1 MGRRTPPNLV
11 EGCKALVV
19 LGNVC
24 HHRALIRLD
33 AVDHVWAHRNKHAH
47 KVEEEEE
54 GGGGE
59 EERGGACEKQLRLAG
74 WMARTTSQQQ
84 IETKH
89 GRRSES
95 LRTFS
100 IEQLWDSELALC
112 NVKGRV
118 EVLARVALRGR
129 REG

>member
-1 MGRRTPPNLV
+1 MQLTMSGHTETNTRT
-11 EGCKALVV
+11 K
-19 LGNVC
+19 
-24 HHRALIRLD
+24 
-33 AVDHVWAHRNKHAH
+33 WK
-47 KVEEEEE
+47 KKKKEEEEKKK
-54 GGGGE
+54 G
-59 EERGGACEKQLRLAG
+59 GGACEKQLRLAG

>member
-1 MGRRTPPNLV
+1 MRDLAWESGVEWEEGPPPNLV

-54 GGGGE
+54 EEEGGG
-59 EERGGACEKQLRLAG
+59 
-74 WMARTTSQQQ
+74 
-84 IETKH
+84 
-89 GRRSES
+89 
-95 LRTFS
+95 
-100 IEQLWDSELALC
+100 
-112 NVKGRV
+112 RV
-118 EVLARVALRGR
+118 RNN
-129 REG
+129 